1 MSKQRYKIATEDGA
15 FRYKAEIG
23 DTVDLDIT
31 KDEELAVIAAGWL
44 EHATVT
50 KPAFKEDK

>member
-1 MSKQRYKIATEDGA
+1 MATHKYKIASDEA
-15 FRYKAEIG
+15 AERYRAEVG

-44 EHATVT
+44 EHVTT
-50 KPAFKEDK
+50 KPAKEEK

>member
-1 MSKQRYKIATEDGA
+1 MAKHSYKVASIEGAERYGA
-15 FRYKAEIG
+15 EVG
-23 DTVDLDIT
+23 DTVDLDI

-44 EHATVT
+44 EHVTVT